1 MKNTHRKMTTAEF
14 AKIHGV
20 NKRTLHYYDSIGL
33 FSPESKGD
41 NGYRYYDSSQ
51 SVTFEY
57 IRMLKELNMSITEIK
72 QYLKQPNVIDFISI
86 VDQKTKEIQRQ
97 IQYLKGILSTLQM
110 KKQQIEL
117 CKYIENPNIQVV
129 DCEEKWY
136 LTTPFSFVEE
146 GLPEAFTYAANTWGI
161 EQCRMG
167 IGSYIAV
174 DKVEQGKWEEYDGL
188 FTPVQRRAEG
198 KDGMI
203 RGKGKYLRGIQ
214 KGTWDKLP
222 QLYQE
227 MLDYGKEHRLMLTG
241 YAFEMGMNDFVIEKE
256 EEYVTQILIPIQS

>member
-1 MKNTHRKMTTAEF
+1 MKSTHRKLTTAEF

-33 FSPESKGD
+33 FSPESKGE
-41 NGYRYYDSSQ
+41 NGYRYYNSSQ

-57 IRMLKELNMSITEIK
+57 IRMLKELNMSIAEIK
-72 QYLKQPNVIDFISI
+72 NYLTHPNSVDFIKI
-86 VDQKTKEIQRQ
+86 VDEKTDAIQRQ
-97 IQYLKGILSTLQM
+97 IQQLNNILLTLQT

-117 CKYIENPNIQVV
+117 CECTENQHIQIM
-129 DCEEKWY
+129 DCEEKMY
-136 LTTPFSFVEE
+136 LTTPFSFAEE
-146 GLPEAFTYAANTWGI
+146 DLPEAFTYAANTWGI

-174 DKVEQGKWEEYDGL
+174 DKVKQGKWEEYDGL
-188 FTPVQRRAEG
+188 FTPVQRREEG
-198 KDGMI
+198 KDGMK
-203 RGKGKYLRGIQ
+203 RGKGKYLCGIQ

-222 QLYQE
+222 QLYQK

-256 EEYVTQILIPIQS
+256 EEYVTQILIPIM